1 MSNSSKLLAGFGR
14 TSMVPDYSVPIL
26 GYGNSTS
33 RMSQGYLNP
42 VEVSCVAVQDDAGE
56 TVLLIS
62 MDMALVNTY
71 VRLNALPLV
80 AEATGVPLS
89 NIILTATHTHSGA
102 DICTEHEN
110 SSRYEKDMRVW
121 LSEAAKLAMA
131 DLAPATLQTGAVDV
145 EHMNFVRHY
154 IMNDG
159 SYYGDNFGSKESGYR
174 CHEREPDKKL
184 QLIKLVRG
192 EDKKDI
198 LLVNWQSHPKLA
210 STASTMNGKLTR
222 PLLSSD
228 YVGYMRDYVGKI
240 ANCEVAFFLGAAGNL
255 NPLSDIAQE
264 QATVPENVMV
274 YGHKVGDYV
283 LKAMENMKDVA
294 SGPVQIK
301 KYDFPGQ
308 IDHSED
314 YLAANARIVMDEW
327 RTNKNFKQNVE
338 FGKPLGIM
346 SPYHAESI
354 LSRSGNPDAIKE
366 LEINAVSLGDVG
378 FATVPYEM
386 FCQNGLAVKEGSP
399 FETTFMIS
407 CCNGVNGYMAA
418 DSAFE
423 YNSYEVNN
431 RVFVRGTAEAV
442 QDKLIEMLQE
452 LKK

>member
-1 MSNSSKLLAGFGR
+1 MDKSSKLLVGFGR
-14 TSMVPDYSVPIL
+14 TSMVPDYSVPLL

-42 VEVSCVAVQDDAGE
+42 VEVSCVAVQDEAGE

-71 VRLNALPLV
+71 VRLNSLPRV
-80 AEATGVPLS
+80 VEATGVPLH

-102 DICTEHEN
+102 DITTDHEN
-110 SSRYEKDMRVW
+110 SLRYEKDMRGW
-121 LSEAAKLAMA
+121 LTEAAKKAMA
-131 DLAPATLQTGAVDV
+131 DLAPATLQTGAIDV

-154 IMNDG
+154 VMNDG
-159 SYYGDNFGSKESGYR
+159 SYYGDNFGSRESGFAR
-174 CHEREPDKKL
+174 HESDPDKKL

-192 EDKKDI
+192 EGKKDI

-222 PLLSSD
+222 PLLSAD
-228 YVGYMRDYVGKI
+228 YVGYMRDYVGQK
-240 ANCEVAFFLGAAGNL
+240 ADCHVAFFLGAAGNL
-255 NPLSDIAQE
+255 NPLSDIAEE

-283 LKAMENMKDVA
+283 LQAMENMKDVA
-294 SGPVQIK
+294 TGPVQIK
-301 KYDFPGQ
+301 KYIFPGQ

-314 YLAANARIVMDEW
+314 HLADNARLVMDEW
-327 RTNKNFKQNVE
+327 KTNKNYKQNVA

-346 SPYHAESI
+346 NPYHAESI
-354 LSRSGNPDAIKE
+354 LNRASSKDTTKE
-366 LEINAVSLGDVG
+366 LEINAVSFGDVG

-386 FCQNGLAVKEGSP
+386 FCQNGMAVKAGSP
-399 FETTFMIS
+399 FDTTFMIS

-442 QDKLIEMLQE
+442 ADKLVEMLKE
-452 LKK
+452 LK

>member
-1 MSNSSKLLAGFGR
+1 MKTTLKAGFGK
-14 TSMVPDYSVPIL
+14 TSMVPDYSVPLL

-42 VEVSCVAVQDDAGE
+42 VEVSCTAVQDSSGE
-56 TVLLIS
+56 TVMLIS

-71 VRLNALPLV
+71 VRLNALPMV
-80 AEATGVPLS
+80 AEATGVPLE
-89 NIILTATHTHSGA
+89 NLILTATHTHSGA
-102 DICTEHEN
+102 DICTDHQN
-110 SSRYEKDMRVW
+110 SPRYEKDMRIW
-121 LSEAAKLAMA
+121 ITQAAKLAMA
-131 DLAPATLQTGAVDV
+131 DLAPATLQTGAIDV

-154 IMNDG
+154 LMNDG
-159 SYYGDNFGSKESGYR
+159 TYYGDNFGNRESGYCR
-174 CHEREPDKKL
+174 HEREPDKKL
-184 QLIKLVRG
+184 QLIRLVREG
-192 EDKKDI
+192 KKDI

-210 STASTMNGKLTR
+210 STASTMAGKLTR

-228 YVGYMRDYVGKI
+228 YVGYMREYVGKQ
-240 ANCEVAFFLGAAGNL
+240 ADCEVAFFLGAAGNL
-255 NPLSDIAQE
+255 NPLSDIQEE

-283 LKAMENMKDVA
+283 LEAMKNMKDVA
-294 SGPVQIK
+294 SGPILLRK
-301 KYDFPGQ
+301 KQYPGK

-314 YLAANARIVMDEW
+314 HLADNARLVMDEW
-327 RTNKNFKQNVE
+327 QTNKNYKQNVA

-346 SPYHAESI
+346 NPYHAESI
-354 LSRSGNPDAIKE
+354 LNRASNPNTTKDMELNAITF
-366 LEINAVSLGDVG
+366 GDVG

-418 DSAFE
+418 DSAFD
-423 YNSYEVNN
+423 YNSYEVTN
-431 RVFVRGTAEAV
+431 RTFVRGTGETVAEELV
-442 QDKLIEMLQE
+442 GMLKE

>member
-1 MSNSSKLLAGFGR
+1 MSNTLKAGFGKV
-14 TSMVPDYSVPIL
+14 SMVPDYSVPIL

-71 VRLNALPLV
+71 VRLNSLPLV
-80 AEATGVPLS
+80 AEATGIPLH

-110 SSRYEKDMRVW
+110 SPRYEKDMRRW
-121 LSEAAKLAMA
+121 IPEAAKLAME
-131 DLAPATLQTGAVDV
+131 DLAPATLQTGAIDV

-154 IMNDG
+154 LMNDG
-159 SYYGDNFGSKESGYR
+159 TYYGDNFGSRESGYK

-184 QLIKLVRG
+184 QLIRLVRG
-192 EDKKDI
+192 EEKKDI

-210 STASTMNGKLTR
+210 STASTMAGKLTR
-222 PLLSSD
+222 PLLSAD
-228 YVGYMRDYVGKI
+228 YVGYMRDYVGKN
-240 ANCEVAFFLGAAGNL
+240 AGCEVAFFLGAAGNL
-255 NPLSDIAQE
+255 NPLSDIQEE

-283 LKAMENMKDVA
+283 LKAMEHMKDVA
-294 SGPVQIK
+294 SGPVQVSK
-301 KYDFPGQ
+301 TVFQ
-308 IDHSED
+308 AQVDHTED
-314 YLAANARIVMDEW
+314 HLADNARLVMKEW
-327 RTNKNFKQNVE
+327 AATKNFRETVA

-346 SPYHAESI
+346 NPYHAESI
-354 LSRSGNPDAIKE
+354 LNRFNEPNPTKE
-366 LEINAVSLGDVG
+366 LEINAVSFGDVG

-386 FCQNGLAVKEGSP
+386 FCQNGLAVKTGSP

-418 DSAFE
+418 DAAFE
-423 YNSYEVNN
+423 YGSYESNN
-431 RVFVRGTAEAV
+431 RIFIRGTAEAV
-442 QDKLIEMLQE
+442 QDKLVDMLKE